1 MAERVKLFE
10 PCYMEYENI
19 GKPVHY
25 TEEFLQELASKV
37 NKTNLV
43 FEEHLSDSI
52 GDVSNFTFTDGAL
65 FGDVTTDKALDDL
78 KYSPYFKCALQDDG
92 DSWLAIKPTGLK
104 DVALTSNPRKAVS
117 LPNTN
122 DGGSKMSEGENKG
135 SETAIN
141 VLEKQVKDLNKQ
153 LAIAENKNKANE
165 EKLKKFNDLEK
176 ELEELRTWKADNE
189 KVIEEQKPIIE
200 AYQKDLEKRKAD
212 LLEKVSNGN
221 EEVKNQLKD
230 LPLET
235 LETFDNLQSHDVPP
249 QGISTHNAEGLN
261 EGDGSDNPTEDEIK
275 QKEADD
281 ALNFYKKLHNGETPS
296 FLNIEQGGE

>member
-1 MAERVKLFE
+1 MVERVKLFE

-25 TEEFLQELASKV
+25 TEEFLQELASVV

-65 FGDVTTDKALDDL
+65 FGDVSTDKALDDL
-78 KYSPYFKCALQDDG
+78 KYSPYFSCALQDDG

-104 DVALTSNPRKAVS
+104 DVALTSNPRKPVE
-117 LPNTN
+117 LPNT
-122 DGGSKMSEGENKG
+122 DEGGSKMSNEGSGDN
-135 SETAIN
+135 ETIKILN
-141 VLEKQVKDLNKQ
+141 NQVKDLYKQ

-165 EKLKKFNDLEK
+165 EKLKRYDEMEK
-176 ELEELRTWKADNE
+176 ELEELRKTNE
-189 KVIEEQKPIIE
+189 TNSQLIEEQKPIIE
-200 AYQKDLEKRKAD
+200 AYKSDKEKRRAD

-249 QGISTHNAEGLN
+249 QGIGANNAEGLN
-261 EGDGSDNPTEDEIK
+261 EGDGSDNPTEDELK

-281 ALNFYKKLHNGETPS
+281 ALAFYKKLHNGETPS
-296 FLNIEQGGE
+296 FLNTQGGD